1 MSAHPQIRQH
11 HTIYQVMPMK
21 IMLCGLFAGYAALD
35 FWWYTNH
42 MNTSKRIKTILFSVI
57 CAYAGVLCSSF
68 MLNLLWYSADELTQI
83 CLMFV
88 LLYHL
93 HPKTRKFSFIKDT
106 HDSLLCLNEFG
117 FGLLAG
123 FEQLPVHQFLSFVF
137 MFHLIFLWIRSVSLV
152 QSKWLSLLLIGSM
165 ILCI

>member
-1 MSAHPQIRQH
+1 
-11 HTIYQVMPMK
+11 MK

-35 FWWYTNH
+35 FWWYTNR
-42 MNTSKRIKTILFSVI
+42 MNTCKKIIIILFSI
-57 CAYAGVLCSSF
+57 ACAFAGVSCSSF
-68 MLNLLWYSADELTQI
+68 VLNLLWYNADELTQI

-93 HPKTRKFSFIKDT
+93 HPKTIKFSFIKDT
-106 HDSLLCLNEFG
+106 QETLLCLNEFG

-137 MFHLIFLWIRSVSLV
+137 MFHLIFLWIRPVSLV
-152 QSKWLSLLLIGSM
+152 QSKWFSLLLLGIM

>member
-1 MSAHPQIRQH
+1 
-11 HTIYQVMPMK
+11 MK

-88 LLYHL
+88 QRWQ
-93 HPKTRKFSFIKDT
+93 K
-106 HDSLLCLNEFG
+106 N
-117 FGLLAG
+117 
-123 FEQLPVHQFLSFVF
+123 
-137 MFHLIFLWIRSVSLV
+137 
-152 QSKWLSLLLIGSM
+152 M
-165 ILCI
+165 IMCISRILQ